1 MTENQKH
8 ILSDE
13 TGLPETAVI
22 ETKPVF
28 KGKIWDVVSK
38 SFHFQDDL
46 LTREYIQHPGAVA
59 VLAINEQDEV
69 LLIKQYRAP
78 VNEYLYEMPA
88 GLRDEEDESDL
99 ESAKRELSE
108 EADFQAESWTHLHSF
123 YTTPGSSSEVIE
135 IFLAENLGPTGFTF
149 DRTSEE
155 KGMVPIWIPFHE
167 VLAAVMQSK
176 TKSPTLVVAIL
187 ALAARR
193 NSERNG

>member
-1 MTENQKH
+1 MTENQKQL
-8 ILSDE
+8 LSDE
-13 TGLPETAVI
+13 TGLPEKAVI
-22 ETKPVF
+22 ETQSVF

-38 SFHFQDDL
+38 SFHFQDEV

-59 VLAINEQDEV
+59 VLAINEKDEV

-99 ESAKRELSE
+99 ESAQRELAE
-108 EADFQAESWTHLHSF
+108 EADYKAATWNHLHSF

-135 IFLAENLGPTGFTF
+135 IFLAENLSPTGSTF

-155 KGMVPIWIPFHE
+155 KGMVPIWIPFDE
-167 VLAAVMQSK
+167 VLASVMQSK
-176 TKSPTLVVAIL
+176 TKSPTLVVAVL

-193 NSERNG
+193 SSERNG